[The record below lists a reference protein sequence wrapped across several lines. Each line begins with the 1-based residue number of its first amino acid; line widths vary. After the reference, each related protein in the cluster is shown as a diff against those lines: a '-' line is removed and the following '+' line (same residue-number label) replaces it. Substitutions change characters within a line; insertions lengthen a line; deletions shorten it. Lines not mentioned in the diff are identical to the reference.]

1 MGGDG
6 RFHCRHPCLLVG
18 EEPNFNRL
26 FEAKFGYDIL
36 CEAGVALELD
46 SNPLFLRRQIK
57 LVVSSPDF
65 FTVDRCDGLLR
76 LDLYRQLSHVSI

>member
-1 MGGDG
+1 MSGYSWL
-6 RFHCRHPCLLVG
+6 HCRHPCLLVG

-26 FEAKFGYDIL
+26 FEAKFGHDIL

-57 LVVSSPDF
+57 LVVSRSDF
-65 FTVDRCDGLLR
+65 FTVDLCDGPLR
-76 LDLYRQLSHVSI
+76 LDLYLQLSQVSV